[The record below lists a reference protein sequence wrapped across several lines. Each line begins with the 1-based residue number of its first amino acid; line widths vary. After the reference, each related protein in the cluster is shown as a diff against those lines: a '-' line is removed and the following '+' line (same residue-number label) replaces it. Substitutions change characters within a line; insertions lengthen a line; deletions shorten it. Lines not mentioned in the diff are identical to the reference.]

1 MSRLALVL
9 AAGEGTRMRSGLPK
23 VLHTVCG
30 RSMIAWVLEALQ
42 PLREEGL
49 LDRILVVVGSH
60 GREVAS
66 EVGHRVECVFQ
77 EERRGTGHA
86 VMVAAPRIK
95 EDEVLVLTADS
106 PLLTAATL
114 RSLVKRHEE
123 GRAAATLLS
132 AVLEDPTGYGRIKRD
147 AGGAVIG
154 VVEETEASPEE
165 KTIREVNTSTY
176 VFDWKALSAVLPRLR
191 PDNAKGEYF
200 LTDALAHLARE
211 GGLEVYTTP
220 DPEEVLGVNSRV
232 HLARAEEIMRGRI
245 NRRWMEEGVTMEDP
259 ATVYIGPEVVI
270 GRDTVLRPMVILEG
284 RTVVGRNCRLGPG
297 VRVVDSRLG
306 DGVSVEQSVIRES
319 ELEEGVSVGPFA
331 SLRPG
336 TVLRAGSKAG
346 TFVEMKKT
354 ILGRRSKVPH
364 LSYMGDAEIGE
375 DVNVGAGSITCNYDG
390 VRKHRTVIGDG
401 AFIGSDT
408 MFVAPVRIGEG
419 AVTGAGSTITK
430 DVPPGALGVERST
443 QRNVPDYRQGIRKKE
458 AEGLEGD
465 NP

>member
-9 AAGEGTRMRSGLPK
+9 AAGEGTRMKSDRPK
-23 VLHTVCG
+23 VLHAVCG
-30 RSMIAWVLEALQ
+30 KPMVAWVLDALQ

-49 LDRILVVVGSH
+49 IDRVLVVLGSGAH
-60 GREVAS
+60 EVAS
-66 EVGHRVECVFQ
+66 VVGDRAECVHQ
-77 EERRGTGHA
+77 EERKGTGHA
-86 VMVAAPRIK
+86 VMVAAPQVR

-106 PLLTAATL
+106 PLITTGTL
-114 RSLVKRHEE
+114 RALIRRHEE
-123 GRAAATLLS
+123 RRPAATILA

-147 AGGAVIG
+147 ERGAVAA
-154 VVEETEASPEE
+154 VVEESEAGEE
-165 KTIREVNTSTY
+165 ERSIREVNTSTY
-176 VFDWKALSAVLPRLR
+176 VFDWKRLEAVLPRLR

-200 LTDALAHLARE
+200 LTDALALLARE
-211 GGLEVYTTP
+211 GVLEIYTTQ

-232 HLARAEEIMRGRI
+232 HLAMAEEIMRARI
-245 NRRWMEEGVTMEDP
+245 NRRWMEEGVTIEDP
-259 ATVYIGPEVVI
+259 ATTYIGPEVVI

-284 RTVVGRNCRLGPG
+284 RTVVGRDCLLGPG
-297 VRVVDSRLG
+297 VRIVDSRLG
-306 DGVSVEQSVIRES
+306 DGVTVEQAVIRES
-319 ELEEGVSVGPFA
+319 ELEDGVSVGPFA

-354 ILGRRSKVPH
+354 VVGRRSKVPH

-390 VRKHRTVIGDG
+390 VRKHRTVIGDR

-419 AVTGAGSTITK
+419 AVTGAGSTITR
-430 DVPPGALGVERST
+430 DVPPGALGIERSR
-443 QRNVPDYRQGIRKKE
+443 QRNVLEYGKRAKKE